1 MVTKL
6 NEIGGANGIGLI
18 DMVENR
24 LVGMKSRGVYE
35 TPGGT
40 ILYKAHQLLESIT
53 LDKETMHYKQGVAIK
68 FGEILYNGQWFTPL
82 REALSAFVDKVSEN
96 VSGEVKLK
104 LYKGNITPASITSPY
119 TLYSEQI
126 ASFGEDDSYDQ
137 NDSAGFINLFG
148 LPIKVA
154 AMQKKT
160 WNKK

>member
-1 MVTKL
+1 MGVTPEQAPDTPTYITLTFESGIPTALNGEKLGGQAMVTKL

-82 REALSAFVDKVSEN
+82 REALSAFVDKVSDN
-96 VSGEVKLK
+96 VSGEVNES
-104 LYKGNITPASITSPY
+104 GACVRSR
-119 TLYSEQI
+119 
-126 ASFGEDDSYDQ
+126 GC
-137 NDSAGFINLFG
+137 SAQAWQTHSAPPL
-148 LPIKVA
+148 
-154 AMQKKT
+154 
-160 WNKK
+160 